1 MSDQTTGTVSPVWW
15 TPRRSRW
22 LLAAA
27 LVPLAVVSPLLAILG
42 FQDRVRGD
50 VWLVVPLGLTIAA
63 LQLRHSF
70 AAARG
75 ERPDHWPWTWA
86 LLAVLVFVP
95 MLWFTWNWVGT
106 LYFFI
111 ASSAM
116 LLRGRVAAVAVGAP
130 ILCTAVVAFHW
141 AYRDRPD
148 LDWPAVVSVMY
159 WLANLIILPAILV
172 GAARLVRAL
181 DELYAARAEPAQAA
195 VGGEWSRV
203 SRDLHDVLGQ
213 SLTVV
218 SLKGDLALAL
228 LATDRAAAE
237 AEIRSLTEIAR
248 TALRDTLLVTRGEHA
263 VSFRLE
269 VTRAAQL
276 LEAAGI
282 EPHVDIAAADLRPDV
297 DEVLAWATREG
308 VANVL
313 HHSQAD
319 HCSIVAT
326 HANGLVRL
334 EVVND
339 GVSPTALQGSGRG
352 LTGIAERAYE
362 LLGSAST
369 ERFGDGRF
377 ALCVEIPEASA

>member
-63 LQLRHSF
+63 
-70 AAARG
+70 
-75 ERPDHWPWTWA
+75 
-86 LLAVLVFVP
+86 
-95 MLWFTWNWVGT
+95 
-106 LYFFI
+106 
-111 ASSAM
+111 
-116 LLRGRVAAVAVGAP
+116 AVAVGAP

-148 LDWPAVVSVMY
+148 LDGPAVVSVMY
-159 WLANLIILPAILV
+159 WLANLIILPAILA

-213 SLTVV
+213 SLTVA

-248 TALRDTLLVTRGEHA
+248 TALRD
-263 VSFRLE
+263 SC
-269 VTRAAQL
+269 
-276 LEAAGI
+276 
-282 EPHVDIAAADLRPDV
+282 
-297 DEVLAWATREG
+297 W
-308 VANVL
+308 
-313 HHSQAD
+313 
-319 HCSIVAT
+319 
-326 HANGLVRL
+326 
-334 EVVND
+334 
-339 GVSPTALQGSGRG
+339 
-352 LTGIAERAYE
+352 
-362 LLGSAST
+362 
-369 ERFGDGRF
+369 
-377 ALCVEIPEASA
+377 